1 MLLKDWAMSSDA
13 PIPATYSELEVVS
26 YKTGEGNPDHTGS
39 SHAQGPLQGFQ
50 DVAPQDKQRGY
61 KICGLPSH
69 IFVAVLATCMFVLGG
84 VIGGGI
90 GGGIAASRSS

>member
-1 MLLKDWAMSSDA
+1 MLLKDRAMSSDA
-13 PIPATYSELEVVS
+13 PIPATYSELEVAS
-26 YKTGEGNPDHTGS
+26 YKAGKDNPDYTGT
-39 SHAQGPLQGFQ
+39 SHAQVPLQGFQ
-50 DVAPQDKQRGY
+50 DAAPWGKQRGY